1 MKKVISILLVLV
13 MLCTLTACRKDA
25 EENSAPDAS
34 PVSTPTPSPSAAPSE
49 TPASGSDIPVNT
61 PELPASF
68 TDLPD
73 IEYPASDSDI
83 AE

>member
-1 MKKVISILLVLV
+1 MKKVISILLILV
-13 MLCTLTACRKDA
+13 MLCTLAACRTEVEESA
-25 EENSAPDAS
+25 ESEINPG
-34 PVSTPTPSPSAAPSE
+34 TAPSE

-61 PELPASF
+61 PELPASD

-73 IEYPASDSDI
+73 IDYPASDSDI